1 MRHVLRREPVLQSSA
16 ASLIWA
22 SGISEICC
30 DKKTCWYKL
39 LQIENN
45 PSLSN
50 HCDITSPPESIQAGG
65 PGHLRSLWHTKFRN
79 VLHVQSLS
87 FVLSVSFQPCYLL
100 LHLWHYILCYFI
112 IYLFANSH
120 SCSLSHPSVC
130 SLHWPPQVSPPVLE
144 CAGLIEKAAPVRS
157 RKESE
162 GTSKLKQR
170 GQQWTKHNHIVTDIV
185 KLEQPSC
192 SSSVLVSKIPVDP
205 QHKSGCFTCLHHLEC
220 VQRSKVTLWS
230 LHIFAMKF
238 I

>member
-1 MRHVLRREPVLQSSA
+1 MLIQIVANWKQSVIVQ
-16 ASLIWA
+16 SLWHNLSTRI
-22 SGISEICC
+22 
-30 DKKTCWYKL
+30 Y
-39 LQIENN
+39 
-45 PSLSN
+45 PSR
-50 HCDITSPPESIQAGG
+50 G

-100 LHLWHYILCYFI
+100 LHLWQYILCYFI

-162 GTSKLKQR
+162 GTSNLKQR

-205 QHKSGCFTCLHHLEC
+205 QHKSGCSHAFT
-220 VQRSKVTLWS
+220 T
-230 LHIFAMKF
+230 
-238 I
+238 